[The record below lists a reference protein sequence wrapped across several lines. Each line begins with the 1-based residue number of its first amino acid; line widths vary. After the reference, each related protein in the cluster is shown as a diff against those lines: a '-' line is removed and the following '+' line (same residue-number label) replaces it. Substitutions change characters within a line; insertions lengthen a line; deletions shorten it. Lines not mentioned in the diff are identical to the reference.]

1 MVGNTRPPFDDST
14 RQWIRRHVSSSEQL
28 DLLILLDRDRTRFW
42 SVDNAAAALRLSRP
56 AVRAAAEALA
66 ARNFLEVRC
75 GADVL
80 YRLDPGNS
88 DLVSLVER
96 VVDAGRR
103 NRAEAVRA
111 LGLRRSSAPLTD
123 RDTGTKGSNDVAGN
137 GSHA

>member
-14 RQWIRRHVSSSEQL
+14 RQWIRRHVSSGEEL

-56 AVRAAAEALA
+56 AVRAAAEVLA

-75 GADVL
+75 GEDVL
-80 YRLDPGNS
+80 YRLDPGS
-88 DLVSLVER
+88 ADLGRLVER

-111 LGLRRSSAPLTD
+111 LGLSPISPATAR
-123 RDTGTKGSNDVAGN
+123 AGAR
-137 GSHA
+137 GR